1 MILGIDL
8 GNYATKS
15 SKGISFLSKVCL
27 SGGFEE
33 NGENIL
39 LDGVKFYLGEGD
51 FDTEYRKAYK
61 SNLLPI
67 LYGAIALSTSDKSNC
82 IVLGLPLSQ
91 YKEDKEYLT
100 NLVLQNSKKEIE
112 INGVIRKVIIEDV
125 EIVPEGVS
133 AADEDFEGIIIDIGG
148 RTTDI
153 CLIQQEGNRR
163 KVRKPYSIPKGILN
177 LESDYI
183 NIINKRYG
191 LDLLPGDAQRILREG
206 LKIYGEPQ
214 KIDFA
219 MEVYKT
225 FVDGLISQVQVDYP
239 VKTYNILLVGGG
251 AELLYNPIKKRLP
264 NAELINNSFW
274 GNALGYERIGKEIWQ

>member
-15 SKGISFLSKVCL
+15 SRGISFLSKV
-27 SGGFEE
+27 SKDGGFEE
-33 NGENIL
+33 TGENIL
-39 LDGVKFYLGEGD
+39 IDGIKYYLGEGD

-61 SNLLPI
+61 SNVLPL
-67 LYGAIALSTSDKSNC
+67 LYGAIALSTNDKSNC

-91 YKEDKEYLT
+91 YREDREYLT

-112 INGVIRKVIIEDV
+112 INGAIRRVVIEDV

-153 CLIQQEGNRR
+153 CLIQLEGSKR
-163 KVRKPYSIPKGILN
+163 KVRKPYSIPKGVLN

-183 NIINKRYG
+183 NILNKRYG
-191 LDLLPGDAQRILREG
+191 LDLLPGDAKRILREG
-206 LKIYGEPQ
+206 LNIYGEPQ

-225 FVDGLISQVQVDYP
+225 FVDALISQVQVDYP
-239 VKTYNILLVGGG
+239 VKTYNIMLVGGG
-251 AELLYNPIKKRLP
+251 AELLYKPIKKRLP
-264 NAELINNSFW
+264 NAELIENSFW
-274 GNALGYERIGKEIWQ
+274 GNARGYERIGRDIWQ